1 MRTTVDLPDAVF
13 RQLKARAA
21 LEGCSLKELVL
32 RMVERELSSN
42 AKKRRVRLP
51 LIEAKQGRTLALT
64 NQEINDILYP

>member
-1 MRTTVDLPDAVF
+1 
-13 RQLKARAA
+13 
-21 LEGCSLKELVL
+21 LKELVL

-51 LIEAKQGRTLALT
+51 LIEAKQPRTLGLT